1 MTGTITIFDDARGSG
16 VISAADGLQVRFDL
30 SAVLA
35 YDAMGLAVGQPVT
48 FDVLRGNHP
57 KASNVSVDHQYRG
70 RPGVESR
77 DSIPPRYMGFDHRG
91 NLRLYRFERIVP
103 GESRTTL
110 VVNAD
115 LALFTKHHVG
125 IQEGPA
131 LCLRLL
137 VAALD
142 ATDIALDPLHP
153 AYVLTD
159 REMLAYL
166 GSRPVPGKRAGS
178 RSSGASPAAAGPMA

>member
-1 MTGTITIFDDARGSG
+1 MTGTISIFDGTSASG
-16 VISAADGLQVRFDL
+16 VISSEDGLQVRFDS

-35 YDAMGLAVGQPVT
+35 YDATGLAVGQSVT
-48 FDVLRGNHP
+48 FDILRGTNP
-57 KASNVSVDHQYRG
+57 RAFNVCVDHQHARRAG
-70 RPGVESR
+70 TESR
-77 DSIPPRYMGFDHRG
+77 ESMPPRYVGFEHRG

-137 VAALD
+137 VSALD
-142 ATDIALDPLHP
+142 ATGFAVAPLSP
-153 AYVLTD
+153 PYVLTD

-166 GSRPVPGKRAGS
+166 ASRPVPGKRTGS
-178 RSSGASPAAAGPMA
+178 RRVGASQAAPAIPV